1 MTSFSHL
8 DFQIGDQVQC
18 RDNNDWREG
27 TVIETSPKL
36 LVKCDGW
43 PPLSFKEVRLMAS
56 KPPRAPERKK
66 RKPNIEINT
75 AQEPIEET
83 QTQQNANEFP
93 KQIQPVPVTTYQVPA
108 AGSRIPVLVSNQLLY
123 GYAQCTGQPF
133 VTTYQ
138 LQRQQQMMMMQ
149 QLQQQQMYF
158 YYPTS
163 PISMQQQ
170 QQQQYPQHHP
180 IQPFYNNPTAFYN
193 NFASSEN
200 ENNSYSSQSDA
211 ASSVPSENSSTSSVP
226 AIPVQGIIKDT
237 KFELPSNV
245 QTIISN
251 ARSVGL

>member
-1 MTSFSHL
+1 MTSFNHL

-75 AQEPIEET
+75 ALERIEET
-83 QTQQNANEFP
+83 QTKKNANEFP
-93 KQIQPVPVTTYQVPA
+93 KQIQPVPVATYQVPA

-170 QQQQYPQHHP
+170 QQQQYPQHP
-180 IQPFYNNPTAFYN
+180 IQSFYNNPTAFYN